1 MNTNELIEPY
11 LLGCLLGDG
20 GLVGNLSFA
29 SKDSD
34 IIERVNNSLNL
45 YDYYLRQYTTNP
57 KRSSEYKISPKVN
70 NNIKYLFYYNNKEYL
85 STELISI
92 LQSDGYPITN
102 HDTLFSVVGISKKTK
117 KSNMAKYFP
126 ELKNKITYKKIKND
140 QSSLFLALLN
150 KFNLRCRFDEKHIPE
165 EYFSLDFTDRLLL
178 FQGLMDTD
186 GCGSDHRL
194 EFCVA
199 CETLA
204 NDFAKLAESLGYTV
218 RITQK
223 QTKYFNKKYN
233 EIRYGHI
240 AYRVSLN
247 NIDLQPFLCKR
258 KIEMYNKKS
267 IKKSKKIKEGEK

>member
-20 GLVGNLSFA
+20 GLAGNLSFA
-29 SKDSD
+29 SKDAD
-34 IIERVNNSLNL
+34 IIEHVNNSLAL
-45 YDYYLRQYTTNP
+45 YGYCLKKRSTDP
-57 KRSSEYKISPKVN
+57 KRSSEYNISPQIN
-70 NNIKYLFYYNNKEYL
+70 NNIKYLFYYKDKEYL
-85 STELISI
+85 STELITA
-92 LQSDGYPITN
+92 LQEDGFPITN
-102 HDTLFSVVGISKKTK
+102 HDTLFSIMGISTKTK
-117 KSNMAKYFP
+117 KSNILKYFP
-126 ELKNKITYKKIKND
+126 ELKNKITYKQLKD
-140 QSSLFLALLN
+140 TQSSLLLALLD
-150 KFNLRCRFDEKHIPE
+150 KYNLRCRFDNKHIPE
-165 EYFSLDFTDRLLL
+165 EYFKLSFENRLLL

-186 GCGSDHRL
+186 GCGSGHRL

-204 NDFAKLAESLGYTV
+204 NDFVKLAESLGYTA

-240 AYRVSLN
+240 AYRVMLN

-258 KIEMYNKKS
+258 KLEMYNTKR
-267 IKKSKKIKEGEK
+267 IKKSKKIKEGVK